1 MKLINKISRYFLFS
15 SIMIFIVV
23 SAALYF
29 VINKAI
35 ISEVDEQLVKI
46 KDRAI
51 QELHEGKAVSFPPF
65 IEINPTYQY
74 TAGNEFKYVSVK
86 TKEDNEDE
94 PFRQLTSYANVNGK
108 NFSVTVRISLI
119 EKEEL
124 LFSLTATIIIGVLI
138 FTIVMFFLN
147 KAGSKRILK
156 GFYDTLTKLEKF
168 SLKDAEA
175 VSFERTD
182 IEEFE
187 NLNKSLLYLAEK
199 ARGEYRSLKEFTE
212 ELNHEMQTP
221 VAVIKSKMELLLQS
235 SNLNEENL
243 TTLDTSLK
251 QLYKLERINKAILLL
266 NKLEHKDLFESKSVN
281 IAEEVK
287 NIIALSEDFIAA
299 QSLTVNLS
307 LQKQITF
314 NMNASLLNILLGNLI
329 SNAIKHSTPGGLIN
343 IVGTENRLTI
353 SNTALE
359 PRNAPENFFNRFYK
373 ESNLTESVGLGLTIA
388 KKICDLYGIEIS
400 NQFSNGMYIA
410 TLEFNRSIINDK
422 L

>member
-35 ISEVDEQLVKI
+35 ISEVDEQLIKI
-46 KDRAI
+46 KNRAI
-51 QELHEGKAVSFPPF
+51 QELHEGKAVSFPPL
-65 IEINPTYQY
+65 IEINPADHYS
-74 TAGNEFKYVSVK
+74 AGNEFNYVSVK
-86 TKEDNEDE
+86 TNEENEDE

-108 NFSVTVRISLI
+108 NFSLTVRISLI

-124 LFSLTATIIIGVLI
+124 LFSLTATITIGVLV
-138 FTIVMFFLN
+138 FAIVMFFLN

-156 GFYDTLTKLEKF
+156 GFYDTLTKLETF

-251 QLYKLERINKAILLL
+251 QLYKLERINKA
-266 NKLEHKDLFESKSVN
+266 
-281 IAEEVK
+281 
-287 NIIALSEDFIAA
+287 
-299 QSLTVNLS
+299 
-307 LQKQITF
+307 
-314 NMNASLLNILLGNLI
+314 
-329 SNAIKHSTPGGLIN
+329 
-343 IVGTENRLTI
+343 
-353 SNTALE
+353 
-359 PRNAPENFFNRFYK
+359 
-373 ESNLTESVGLGLTIA
+373 
-388 KKICDLYGIEIS
+388 
-400 NQFSNGMYIA
+400 
-410 TLEFNRSIINDK
+410 
-422 L
+422 